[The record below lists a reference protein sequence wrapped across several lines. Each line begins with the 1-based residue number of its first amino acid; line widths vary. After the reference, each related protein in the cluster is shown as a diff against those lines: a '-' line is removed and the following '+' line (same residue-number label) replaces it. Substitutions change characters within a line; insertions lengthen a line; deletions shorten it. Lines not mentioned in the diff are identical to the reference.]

1 MNQITIF
8 DIGKTNKKCLV
19 FDEHYQVVFEK
30 STSLPET
37 LDEDGFPCE
46 DLNLLTQWV
55 KETIE
60 SLLKNH
66 NLNIRAINCT
76 TYGASFV
83 HLDAK
88 GNPLTPLYNYLKPFP
103 NELKK
108 QFFDQYG
115 NEENIAIETASPV
128 LGMLNSG
135 LQLYWLKY
143 CKPLIFKEIC
153 WSLHLPQFIALNI
166 SMNVERLQN
175 LSKVEIPDVKIALP
189 IDMTSLGC
197 HTMLWDFQK
206 KEYHQWVKNEGIVD
220 KLTRTHAT
228 SHQINQLTNQPINQI
243 GNGLHD
249 SSAALIPYLATFQG
263 PFVLISTGTWCIS
276 LNPFNNEPLTD
287 AELKKDCLCYMTLD
301 GKPVK
306 AARYFGGN
314 EHDEMVKKLAL
325 KFNVEEDFY
334 KTRFRNLKGFR
345 NVDAPEIIKYLDF
358 MRKLIK
364 KQVKSTKLA
373 LGKSKIKRIFVD
385 GGFSKNEIYMQL
397 LTEAFPKM
405 EIFAA
410 EVAQASALGAALIM
424 HEYWNKNP
432 IPNNLIATKKKHRNE

>member
-1 MNQITIF
+1 MNQIAIF

-30 STSLPET
+30 TTSLPET
-37 LDEDGFPCE
+37 IDEDGFPCE

-55 KETIE
+55 KESLE
-60 SLLKNH
+60 SLLN
-66 NLNIRAINCT
+66 NPNFNIRAINCT

-108 QFFDQYG
+108 QFFGQYG
-115 NEENIAIETASPV
+115 NEEKMALETASPV

-143 CKPLIFKEIC
+143 CKPLIFKEIH
-153 WSLHLPQFIALNI
+153 WTLHLPQFIALNI

-206 KEYHQWVKNEGIVD
+206 KDYHQWVKNEGIVE
-220 KLTRTHAT
+220 KFPQFQASNLKSSNT
-228 SHQINQLTNQPINQI
+228 QILNF

-249 SSAALIPYLATFQG
+249 SSAALIPYLATFQE

-287 AELKKDCLCYMTLD
+287 AELKKDCLCYMAMD

-314 EHDEMVKKLAL
+314 EHDLMVKKLAL
-325 KFNVEEDFY
+325 EFNVADDFY
-334 KTRFRNLKGFR
+334 KTRFRNLKGFG
-345 NVDAPEIIKYLDF
+345 NVNDPEILDYLDF
-358 MRKLIK
+358 MRKMIK

-385 GGFSKNEIYMQL
+385 GGFSKNEIFMQL

-424 HEYWNKNP
+424 HEYWNKKP
-432 IPNNLIATKKKHRNE
+432 IPNNLIVTKKT